1 MQSITFIT
9 WNQKKADYLAKY
21 LWIEVLHEKI
31 ELDEIQSL
39 NLDEVVTHKVK
50 QAYEKAEKPVLV
62 EDTSL
67 IFLALG
73 KLPGTFIRFFV
84 QEIGHE
90 WLCRLL
96 DGKDRSALASTK
108 YAYYDGKHLEIFT
121 GELRWTIAE
130 HPGIDNW
137 FGWDRIF
144 IPEWFACVRPELNEE
159 DYKTTYFKVKPI
171 ESVRDFLLSL

>member
-1 MQSITFIT
+1 M
-9 WNQKKADYLAKY
+9 
-21 LWIEVLHEKI
+21 HEKI

-90 WLCRLL
+90 
-96 DGKDRSALASTK
+96 
-108 YAYYDGKHLEIFT
+108 
-121 GELRWTIAE
+121 
-130 HPGIDNW
+130 
-137 FGWDRIF
+137 
-144 IPEWFACVRPELNEE
+144 
-159 DYKTTYFKVKPI
+159 
-171 ESVRDFLLSL
+171 